1 VSNTLN
7 VAVAMATYNGG
18 RFLEAQLRSILD
30 QTRLPEEIVIS
41 DDGSTDDT
49 LAIAQSFRAEAKRK
63 GIRFSVVIHKGHSGV
78 SANFSHAVSK
88 TRSDLVALCDQD
100 DVWLPNKLEILSGV
114 LEPDPSL
121 LMVHSD
127 AELVDDSGKPL
138 GMTVL
143 ESLRITGGE
152 RHNLV
157 TGHGI
162 KALVRRN
169 LVTGSTSMIRRDLV
183 ARAGVI
189 PSGWLHDEWWAL
201 VAATTDGLVLNPHTL
216 GLYRQHDDNQV
227 GANRSGWERLMERFA
242 EPQTEFRKRHR
253 ERHKGLQG
261 YVKSPHWS
269 GTEEAR
275 SLIDGRLRHYQWQ
288 STLPAS
294 RMARIPAI
302 LGRVAAGEYFRYR
315 RGVFDA
321 LRDLMQPPE

>member
-1 VSNTLN
+1 MSNTLS

-49 LAIAQSFRAEAKRK
+49 VAIAQSFRAEAKRK

-88 TRSDLVALCDQD
+88 TRSDLVALSDQD
-100 DVWLPNKLEILSGV
+100 DLWLPNKLEILSGL
-114 LEPDPSL
+114 LESDPSL
-121 LMVHSD
+121 LMVHSN
-127 AELVDDSGKPL
+127 AELVDDLGKPL

-143 ESLRITGGE
+143 GSLRITGGE
-152 RHNLV
+152 KHTLV

-183 ARAGVI
+183 GRAGVI

-227 GANRSGWERLMERFA
+227 GATRSGWQRLMERFA
-242 EPQTEFRKRHR
+242 EPQAEFHERHR
-253 ERHKGLQG
+253 ERHEGLQA
-261 YVKSPHWS
+261 YVESPLWS
-269 GTEEAR
+269 GTEEAG
-275 SLIDGRLRHYQWQ
+275 SLIAGRLRHYQWQ
-288 STLPAS
+288 STLSGS
-294 RMARIPAI
+294 RVVRIPAV
-302 LGRVAAGEYFRYR
+302 LGRFVAGEYSRYR
-315 RGVFDA
+315 RGAFDA
-321 LRDLMQPPE
+321 LRDLLQPSQ

>member
-1 VSNTLN
+1 VSNTLS
-7 VAVAMATYNGG
+7 VAVAMATFNGG

-41 DDGSTDDT
+41 DDGSADDT
-49 LAIAQSFRAEAKRK
+49 VAIAQSFRAEAKRK

-88 TRSDLVALCDQD
+88 TRSDLVALSDQD
-100 DVWLPNKLEILSGV
+100 DLWLPNKLEILSSL
-114 LEPDPSL
+114 LESDPSVM
-121 LMVHSD
+121 MVHSD
-127 AELVDDSGKPL
+127 AELVDESGKPL

-169 LVTGSTSMIRRDLV
+169 LVTGSTSMIRRDLL
-183 ARAGVI
+183 ARAGVV

-201 VAATTDGLVLNPHTL
+201 VAAMTDGLVLNPHTL

-227 GANRSGWERLMERFA
+227 GATRSGWQRLMERFA
-242 EPQTEFRKRHR
+242 EPQAEFHERHR
-253 ERHKGLQG
+253 ERHERLQA
-261 YVKSPHWS
+261 YVESPLWS
-269 GTEEAR
+269 GTEEAG
-275 SLIDGRLRHYQWQ
+275 SLIAGRLRHYQWQ
-288 STLPAS
+288 STLSGS
-294 RMARIPAI
+294 RVARIPAV
-302 LGRVAAGEYFRYR
+302 LGRFLAGEYSRYR
-315 RGVFDA
+315 RGAFDA
-321 LRDLMQPPE
+321 LRDLLQPSQ